1 MDKMLY
7 VAMSGARETMHSMA
21 ANSNNLANV
30 NTTGFKADL
39 NQFRSQQ
46 VFGPGY
52 ESRAYA
58 MSERPAV
65 DLAPGAMIQTGRS
78 LDVAVATEGFLA
90 VQSPQGGEAYTR
102 KGNMVVNQVGQLLT
116 GGGLPVIGDD
126 GPIALPPGRVNIAD
140 DGTVSVT
147 PLEGGEDLLI
157 DRIKL
162 VKPDAKKLEKGE
174 DGLFRLNDGTQPA
187 ANAEVTLVSGMLE
200 SSNVNV
206 VDAMVNMISLSR
218 HFDMQVK
225 MMKTTEELERS
236 SDALLRLG

>member
-1 MDKMLY
+1 MDKMLF

-30 NTTGFKADL
+30 NTTGFKADF

-46 VFGPGY
+46 VYGPGY

-58 MSERPAV
+58 MSERPAI
-65 DLAPGAMIQTGRS
+65 DLSAGTMVQTGRN
-78 LDVAVATEGFLA
+78 LDIAVATDGFIA
-90 VQSPQGGEAYTR
+90 VQAPQGGEAYTR
-102 KGNMVVNQVGQLLT
+102 KGNMRVNQVGQLLT
-116 GGGLPVIGDD
+116 GSGLPVMGDD
-126 GPIALPPGRVNIAD
+126 GPIALPPGKVTIGV
-140 DGTVSVT
+140 DGSVSVS
-147 PLEGGEDLLI
+147 PLDGGGDVLI

-162 VKPDAKKLEKGE
+162 VRPEAKNIDKGE
-174 DGLFRLNDGTQPA
+174 DGLFRTKDGVQPVA
-187 ANAEVTLVSGMLE
+187 DADVTVVAGMLE

-225 MMKTTEELERS
+225 MMKTAEELERS
-236 SDALLRLG
+236 SDGLLRLG